1 MTFPRIFPVVT
12 PHSFLGSGCI
22 GVVVLLEKKGFFVID
37 PELVEGAGDITGGFH
52 AGFGVHF
59 WGIDG
64 GVLEI
69 GAFGIGFGGVDD
81 FILVGLAPS
90 SESSCSKKSDIEKG

>member
-12 PHSFLGSGCI
+12 PHSFFGIGCI
-22 GVVVLLEKKGFFVID
+22 GVVVVLLEKKGFF
-37 PELVEGAGDITGGFH
+37 GAGDITGGLH

-69 GAFGIGFGGVDD
+69 GAFGTGFGCIDD
-81 FILVGLAPS
+81 FIVVGLAPS